1 MRYLIE
7 SRKERKYVKGHR
19 FLYSAKNIGKNL
31 ESKYEVRQKFLVME
45 KKKYFKTASKRKIQ
59 KTVDTSL
66 ASGLISN
73 KITNKTTEI
82 VLDKLKD

>member
-31 ESKYEVRQKFLVME
+31 ESKYEVR
-45 KKKYFKTASKRKIQ
+45 
-59 KTVDTSL
+59 
-66 ASGLISN
+66 
-73 KITNKTTEI
+73 
-82 VLDKLKD
+82 

>member
-45 KKKYFKTASKRKIQ
+45 KKVF
-59 KTVDTSL
+59 
-66 ASGLISN
+66 
-73 KITNKTTEI
+73 
-82 VLDKLKD
+82 